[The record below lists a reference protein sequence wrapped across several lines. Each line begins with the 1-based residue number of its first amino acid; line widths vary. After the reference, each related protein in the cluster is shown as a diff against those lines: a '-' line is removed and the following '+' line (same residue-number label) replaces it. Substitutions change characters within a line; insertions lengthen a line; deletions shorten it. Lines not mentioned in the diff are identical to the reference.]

1 MLPSLLCDLDRGS
14 VARPASTER
23 RLEFGLGG
31 VDDCRTRP
39 FVVGCCCGRCCAWFC
54 GGVGEEPFDVKFS
67 VLAARCGEA
76 RNGILDFAVGACL
89 QPVCA
94 ADILG
99 EAVPFVLAGD
109 AEGDADDA
117 QLSSADAALS
127 MSCVRS
133 PESGLS
139 GGDTFQA
146 VPNSSGCGVTPPV
159 LAILRGEHL
168 REPGALPNSPS
179 EVSLLLSAGA
189 PQPPLELVESS
200 LQCDIRDGVMSRSW
214 SLSELL
220 CGRPRWDISGD
231 VLP

>member
-1 MLPSLLCDLDRGS
+1 M
-14 VARPASTER
+14 
-23 RLEFGLGG
+23 
-31 VDDCRTRP
+31 
-39 FVVGCCCGRCCAWFC
+39 C
-54 GGVGEEPFDVKFS
+54 GGVGEEPFDVRFS
-67 VLAARCGEA
+67 LLAARCDAA
-76 RNGILDFAVGACL
+76 RYGILDFAAGVCL

-94 ADILG
+94 EDILG

-117 QLSSADAALS
+117 QLSSAEAALS

-146 VPNSSGCGVTPPV
+146 DAVLPNSSGCGVTPPV

-168 REPGALPNSPS
+168 REPGAFPNSPS
-179 EVSLLLSAGA
+179 EVSLLLLSAGA

-214 SLSELL
+214 SVSELL

>member
-39 FVVGCCCGRCCAWFC
+39 FVVGCCCRCCAWFC

-76 RNGILDFAVGACL
+76 RNGILDFAAGVCL

-94 ADILG
+94 ADSLG

-179 EVSLLLSAGA
+179 DVSLLLSAGA

-220 CGRPRWDISGD
+220 CGRPRCDISGD